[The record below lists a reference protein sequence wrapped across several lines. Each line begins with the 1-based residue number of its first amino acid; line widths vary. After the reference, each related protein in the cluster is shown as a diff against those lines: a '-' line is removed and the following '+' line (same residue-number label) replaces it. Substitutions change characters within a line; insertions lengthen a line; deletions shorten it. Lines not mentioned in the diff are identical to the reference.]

1 MKYGI
6 LFLLFFYGLGK
17 LSAQGN
23 ANAIVGV
30 WLSENK
36 RLKVEV
42 YESNKKYFGK
52 ILWQYEKI
60 DPETGQ
66 PKVDKENPDPA
77 KRNRPNIINNQII
90 TFSYFLLIT
99 LDFEFKDGFWQNGY
113 VYNSQ
118 NGKTYSCEI
127 WLEGKDVL
135 VLRGYWGLVY
145 HTEKWTRV
153 KE

>member
-52 ILWQYEKI
+52 RLEIIVDETIEK
-60 DPETGQ
+60 GSFYL
-66 PKVDKENPDPA
+66 
-77 KRNRPNIINNQII
+77 NNQK
-90 TFSYFLLIT
+90 YCRENLL
-99 LDFEFKDGFWQNGY
+99 KN
-113 VYNSQ
+113 
-118 NGKTYSCEI
+118 
-127 WLEGKDVL
+127 
-135 VLRGYWGLVY
+135 VLRVVLN
-145 HTEKWTRV
+145 EADNN
-153 KE
+153 

>member
-6 LFLLFFYGLGK
+6 LFFFFFYGLGK
-17 LSAQGN
+17 IFVLGIV
-23 ANAIVGV
+23 NAIVGV
-30 WLSENK
+30 WLSEKK

-60 DPETGQ
+60 DPETGK
-66 PKVDKENPDPA
+66 PKLDKENPDPA
-77 KRNRPNIINNQII
+77 KRNRP
-90 TFSYFLLIT
+90 LIG
-99 LDFEFKDGFWQNGY
+99 LQVLKDFEFKDGFWKNGY

-127 WLEGKDVL
+127 WMEGKDVL

-145 HTEKWTRV
+145 HTERWTRV
-153 KE
+153 KV

>member
-52 ILWQYEKI
+52 MKSKI
-60 DPETGQ
+60 RYKKSGSGKKKPTANWIAGI
-66 PKVDKENPDPA
+66 
-77 KRNRPNIINNQII
+77 KR
-90 TFSYFLLIT
+90 F
-99 LDFEFKDGFWQNGY
+99 
-113 VYNSQ
+113 
-118 NGKTYSCEI
+118 
-127 WLEGKDVL
+127 
-135 VLRGYWGLVY
+135 
-145 HTEKWTRV
+145 
-153 KE
+153 

>member
-42 YESNKKYFGK
+42 Y
-52 ILWQYEKI
+52 
-60 DPETGQ
+60 T
-66 PKVDKENPDPA
+66 
-77 KRNRPNIINNQII
+77 NRIKSI
-90 TFSYFLLIT
+90 
-99 LDFEFKDGFWQNGY
+99 
-113 VYNSQ
+113 
-118 NGKTYSCEI
+118 
-127 WLEGKDVL
+127 
-135 VLRGYWGLVY
+135 
-145 HTEKWTRV
+145 TEKFSGST
-153 KE
+153 KK